1 MIKES
6 KYCTDMMK
14 KYFNKKLVKCWISDN
29 IYADGDVK
37 VRDHCHIT

>member
-14 KYFNKKLVKCWISDN
+14 KYFNKELVMTKD
-29 IYADGDVK
+29 ADEDY
-37 VRDHCHIT
+37 